1 MPSRITLHFIGMD
14 DWNRA
19 VFAASDRQ
27 SFFKSVALMPHPDF
41 HSLPESVRETLLHSL
56 HGTDSPDGEPGWPVS
71 RESVQW
77 MP

>member
-19 VFAASDRQ
+19 VFASSDRQ

-56 HGTDSPDGEPGWPVS
+56 HDTDSPDGEPGWPVS
-71 RESVQW
+71 QESVQW